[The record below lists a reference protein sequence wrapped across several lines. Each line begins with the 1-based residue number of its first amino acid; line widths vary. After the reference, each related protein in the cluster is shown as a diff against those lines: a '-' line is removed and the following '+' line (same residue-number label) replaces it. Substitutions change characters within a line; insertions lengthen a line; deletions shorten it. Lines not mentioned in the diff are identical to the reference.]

1 MTPVAHI
8 LGFIVITRG
17 RPLPVSNV
25 KYPLV
30 LQLIVVIVS
39 DLDTAK
45 PGVGLSHKIWSVTKA
60 SHHHNKK
67 TLHVFPLKRISSLAT
82 RINYSIPKHPRSNY
96 SNIFTC
102 KAHIKD
108 ITEI

>member
-1 MTPVAHI
+1 MCLLSVEQLFFVLSRTPQIPKEKLTSEHKNKTSMTPVAHI

-45 PGVGLSHKIWSVTKA
+45 PGVGLSHKI
-60 SHHHNKK
+60 
-67 TLHVFPLKRISSLAT
+67 
-82 RINYSIPKHPRSNY
+82 
-96 SNIFTC
+96 
-102 KAHIKD
+102 
-108 ITEI
+108 

>member
-1 MTPVAHI
+1 MTPLAHI

-45 PGVGLSHKIWSVTKA
+45 PGVGLSHKI
-60 SHHHNKK
+60 
-67 TLHVFPLKRISSLAT
+67 
-82 RINYSIPKHPRSNY
+82 
-96 SNIFTC
+96 
-102 KAHIKD
+102 
-108 ITEI
+108 

>member
-8 LGFIVITRG
+8 LGFTVITRG

-45 PGVGLSHKIWSVTKA
+45 PGVGLSHKI
-60 SHHHNKK
+60 
-67 TLHVFPLKRISSLAT
+67 
-82 RINYSIPKHPRSNY
+82 
-96 SNIFTC
+96 
-102 KAHIKD
+102 
-108 ITEI
+108 